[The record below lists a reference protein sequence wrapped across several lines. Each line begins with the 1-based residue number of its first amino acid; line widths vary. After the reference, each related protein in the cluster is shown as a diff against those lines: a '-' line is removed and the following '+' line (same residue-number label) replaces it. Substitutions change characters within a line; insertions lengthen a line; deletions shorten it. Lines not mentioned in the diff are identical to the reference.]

1 MTDERESSEALTH
14 LMKMTGANNINELED
29 KVFMAT
35 KTFLGMGKIF
45 RRNVPAKF
53 KGFHA
58 REIDGKRVQCTIVEY
73 HDGVQFALPVGQLF
87 KGFEIIKDPD
97 DITTTFIRKADLEKG
112 M

>member
-1 MTDERESSEALTH
+1 VSEERESSEALTH

-29 KVFMAT
+29 KVYMAT

-45 RRNVPAKF
+45 RRGVPAKF

-58 REIDGKRVQCTIVEY
+58 REIDGTRKQCTIVQY
-73 HDGVQFALPVGQLF
+73 HDGIQFALPVGQLF
-87 KGFEIIKDPD
+87 KGFEIIDPD
-97 DITTTFIRKADLEKG
+97 QITTTFIRKADLERG

>member
-1 MTDERESSEALTH
+1 MTGDRESSEALTA

-35 KTFLGMGKIF
+35 KTFLGMWKIF
-45 RRNVPAKF
+45 RPGVPAKF

-58 REIDGKRVQCTIVEY
+58 REIDGKRTQCTVVRY
-73 HDGVQFALPVGQLF
+73 HDGIEFALPVGQLF
-87 KGFEIIKDPD
+87 KGFEILDPSE
-97 DITTTFIRKADLEKG
+97 ITTTFIRKRDLEKG